1 MFEGGTSVQICLIIE
16 SLGQSLEY
24 NLYTYIYIYIFSKGA
39 LELSELSQ
47 ALHLVFLPLGEML
60 VVGKRLP
67 LW

>member
-47 ALHLVFLPLGEML
+47 ALHLVFLPLGEMF

>member
-24 NLYTYIYIYIFSKGA
+24 NLYIYIFSKGA

-47 ALHLVFLPLGEML
+47 ASHLVFLPLGEML